1 MFILFFSNFNTR
13 THTTTNLQFLLS
25 IMPLS
30 IFYGL
35 RKFGLSNISA
45 LFVCLLF
52 PLINDRPPYENNRQG
67 ITFSYGIGLNSQLHV
82 GHGLVCFWFLC
93 SHSSLFV
100 DILFLFFVLFSSLS
114 LTHTHTHS
122 LSLSLFSF
130 SFTHFSG
137 HNSSQRFYSFQ
148 LLDARSMHSP
158 FLLPPIKI
166 FSRIFFLLLCSAL
179 SFSSPMSFTATC
191 SSLP

>member
-1 MFILFFSNFNTR
+1 
-13 THTTTNLQFLLS
+13 
-25 IMPLS
+25 MPLS

-100 DILFLFFVLFSSLS
+100 GFPL
-114 LTHTHTHS
+114 
-122 LSLSLFSF
+122 
-130 SFTHFSG
+130 
-137 HNSSQRFYSFQ
+137 
-148 LLDARSMHSP
+148 
-158 FLLPPIKI
+158 
-166 FSRIFFLLLCSAL
+166 
-179 SFSSPMSFTATC
+179 
-191 SSLP
+191 